1 LTKAVSTSGDRAGP
15 ADTTI
20 HSAMFWDG
28 AGGFLRFNFEPNR
41 SLLIAMVIVHAT
53 RCFDRSN
60 PDL

>member
-1 LTKAVSTSGDRAGP
+1 MLVRTSGDRAGS
-15 ADTTI
+15 ADTKI
-20 HSAMFWDG
+20 HSAMLCDG

-53 RCFDRSN
+53 RCFDRSS

>member
-1 LTKAVSTSGDRAGP
+1 
-15 ADTTI
+15 
-20 HSAMFWDG
+20 MFCDG

-41 SLLIAMVIVHAT
+41 SLLIAMAIVHAT